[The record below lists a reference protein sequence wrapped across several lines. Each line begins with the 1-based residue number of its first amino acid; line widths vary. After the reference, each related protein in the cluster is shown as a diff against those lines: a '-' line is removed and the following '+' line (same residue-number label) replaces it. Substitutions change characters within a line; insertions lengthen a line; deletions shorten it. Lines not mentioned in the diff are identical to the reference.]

1 MDGSDIKMETITG
14 EAAAAE
20 TAAVEQ
26 VATVDGTAGASG
38 LALEVGTELDA
49 LASSIQLQEEL
60 VSKFQLRRQ
69 ADGSCWM
76 SVCL

>member
-14 EAAAAE
+14 DAAAAE

-26 VATVDGTAGASG
+26 VAAVDGTAGASG

-60 VSKFQLRRQ
+60 VSDSQLGRQ
-69 ADGSCWM
+69 IEVAC
-76 SVCL
+76 